1 MTKEEFTT
9 YYARN
14 SKLSVET
21 LAALGF
27 EAERCTCGESG
38 CRGWKM
44 TLSTKAGAL

>member
-1 MTKEEFTT
+1 MTKEEFTI

-14 SKLSVET
+14 SKLSEQT
-21 LAALGF
+21 LKALGF
-27 EAERCTCGESG
+27 EAVECACGESG